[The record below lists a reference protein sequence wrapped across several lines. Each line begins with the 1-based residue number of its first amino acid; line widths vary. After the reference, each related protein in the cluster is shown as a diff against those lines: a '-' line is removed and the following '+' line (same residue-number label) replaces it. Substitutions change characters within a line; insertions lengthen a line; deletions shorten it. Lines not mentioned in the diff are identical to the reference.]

1 MSNSSPHTPASSAPA
16 AEPFV
21 TFVVPVYNE
30 EPVLGTSLPILRDYL
45 DLLVKTRDKA
55 ETWEL
60 VLVDDG
66 SKDRSVEM
74 IEAWIRDEQDQPG
87 TTRLLL
93 LPENRGKGAAVR
105 KGMLEAAGRYVFFLD
120 ADLSTPLEETPGFLA
135 ALESGY
141 EVVLGNRRVPG
152 AQITRRQPRLRQ
164 TLGRCFTMMV
174 NLALAPGVQDF
185 TCGFKGFER
194 EAAATIFQRSTL
206 DGWAFDAELVVI
218 AQTHGLQVV
227 QLPVTW
233 HHEDDTKVRLLAA
246 VFGSLRDLLTITKN
260 RLSGRYK

>member
-1 MSNSSPHTPASSAPA
+1 MHNSSPNAP
-16 AEPFV
+16 EPFL

-30 EPVLGTSLPILRDYL
+30 EPVLDKSLPILRDYL
-45 DLLVKTRDKA
+45 DQLVEGRGRG
-55 ETWEL
+55 ESWEMI
-60 VLVDDG
+60 LVDDG
-66 SKDRSVEM
+66 SKDRSVEI
-74 IEAWIRDEQDQPG
+74 IETWIMTERDSPG
-87 TTRLLL
+87 TTRLLQ
-93 LPENRGKGAAVR
+93 LPANRGKGAAVR
-105 KGMLEAAGRYVFFLD
+105 KGMLEAKGRFAFFLD

-152 AQITRRQPRLRQ
+152 AQITRRQPRIRQ

-194 EAAATIFQRSTL
+194 DAAATIFGRSTL

>member
-1 MSNSSPHTPASSAPA
+1 MSNSSPKTT
-16 AEPFV
+16 EPFL

-30 EPVLGTSLPILRDYL
+30 EPVLDTSLPILRDYL
-45 DLLVKTRDKA
+45 DQLVEGRGKG
-55 ETWEL
+55 ETWEML
-60 VLVDDG
+60 LVDDG
-66 SKDRSVEM
+66 SRDRSVEIVETW
-74 IEAWIRDEQDQPG
+74 IEGERDCPG
-87 TTRLLL
+87 TTRLLK
-93 LPENRGKGAAVR
+93 LPANRGKGAAVR
-105 KGMLEAAGRYVFFLD
+105 KGMLEATGRFAFFLD

-194 EAAATIFQRSTL
+194 GAAATIFQRSTL

-218 AQTHGLQVV
+218 AQTHGLKVV

-246 VFGSLRDLLTITKN
+246 VFGSLRDLMTITKN